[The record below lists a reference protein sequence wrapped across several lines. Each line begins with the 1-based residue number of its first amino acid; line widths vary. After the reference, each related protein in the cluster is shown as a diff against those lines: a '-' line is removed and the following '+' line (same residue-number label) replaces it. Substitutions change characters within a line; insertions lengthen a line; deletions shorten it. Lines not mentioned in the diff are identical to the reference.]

1 MKKKDVKKL
10 IDKEIRKSISKN
22 LEKPMREVEVQT
34 HAIDLVFPIHQ
45 PLSSSEFFDGT
56 ESTAH
61 PFFDGRAGA

>member
-1 MKKKDVKKL
+1 MKKKAVKKL

-22 LEKPMREVEVQT
+22 SENPMRGAESET

-45 PLSSSEFFDGT
+45 PASSSEFFDGT